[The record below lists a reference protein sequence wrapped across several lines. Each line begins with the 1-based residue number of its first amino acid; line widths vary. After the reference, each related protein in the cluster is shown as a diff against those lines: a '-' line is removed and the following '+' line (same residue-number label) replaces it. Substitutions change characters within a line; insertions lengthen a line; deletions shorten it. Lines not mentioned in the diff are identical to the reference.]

1 MVDADPTRAAY
12 NTVIATVLVRRFA
25 VGVAVGAAGSAH
37 VSNGGTGDNSLTV
50 VSLAGPTG

>member
-25 VGVAVGAAGSAH
+25 VRVAVGAAGSAH
-37 VSNGGTGDNSLTV
+37 VSNGGTGDNAVTV
-50 VSLAGPTG
+50 VSLAAPTG

>member
-25 VGVAVGAAGSAH
+25 VGVAVGAAKDTTVTALSP
-37 VSNGGTGDNSLTV
+37 VPPLLT
-50 VSLAGPTG
+50 